1 MNLQKAVID
10 ALRAL
15 NSIQN
20 RLDIRA
26 GAISGIDTADSRRL
40 SDLRDLDQQI
50 KNLNDKIQEI
60 KAPMNQFQNDH
71 VYTRLSGAV
80 GGGIPH
86 DATLNIPPKAQPKD
100 PSTMSVK
107 ELKIAVRDRGLA
119 SKAVKF
125 TEKSEFVALLKDY

>member
-26 GAISGIDTADSRRL
+26 GAISGINTADS
-40 SDLRDLDQQI
+40 RDLDQQI
-50 KNLNDKIQEI
+50 QILNKKIKEI
-60 KAPMNQFQNDH
+60 KVPMNQFQNDH